1 MRWLA
6 GFAFDMYMAVRFVLS
21 EMGAAI
27 DRALDVW
34 GDD

>member
-6 GFAFDMYMAVRFVLS
+6 GSLFDLMTNVRFVLK
-21 EMGAAI
+21 EWGAAI